1 MKQLNFIEVDK
12 FDWSLYDNGWKG
24 GSGLQV
30 NPKIKA
36 EPGDKVYCHEKYAK
50 DLYKLYCK
58 SSFLDIKKDLQM
70 GDNVMVTNL
79 TPLEGS
85 HVLVELQ
92 GGLTVTLDLK
102 REKKIIQI
110 FGYNTIN
117 DFICALKM
125 PEYKATILAQNIT
138 AYILE
143 GGSYPK
149 ISLWQGYVK
158 NMRMEFMQ
166 QIAEPNTAYIAKIV
180 SANRG
185 GYFVQING
193 VDAFM
198 PGSLAAPNKIIDF
211 QSMVDKEVIVMIEDY
226 LSDIDSIIVSHKKYI
241 DFILP
246 KKLEEIDYNKLYNG
260 TITGTSKFG
269 IFVEFENFFT
279 GLLHVSKMSDNT
291 LTLFQSRKFEPCDNI
306 SFWIDEITKDNRIVL
321 TEESPENKL
330 NKLKEFMTKTGDDVI
345 TCQMVEANAKGIY
358 VSVNDITGL
367 VPMKEIRRA
376 NILIRNIMAGDK
388 FTVIC
393 DKISKDN
400 ILLFKLNL

>member
-1 MKQLNFIEVDK
+1 
-12 FDWSLYDNGWKG
+12 
-24 GSGLQV
+24 LQV

-36 EPGDKVYCHEKYAK
+36 EPGDKVYCHEKYSK

-211 QSMVDKEVIVMIEDY
+211 QSMVDKEVIIMIEDY

-246 KKLEEIDYNKLYNG
+246 KKLEEIDKKQQFILDKEQEVEASKKKLVEKTIELDNKL
-260 TITGTSKFG
+260 S
-269 IFVEFENFFT
+269 E
-279 GLLHVSKMSDNT
+279 
-291 LTLFQSRKFEPCDNI
+291 
-306 SFWIDEITKDNRIVL
+306 
-321 TEESPENKL
+321 
-330 NKLKEFMTKTGDDVI
+330 
-345 TCQMVEANAKGIY
+345 
-358 VSVNDITGL
+358 
-367 VPMKEIRRA
+367 
-376 NILIRNIMAGDK
+376 
-388 FTVIC
+388 
-393 DKISKDN
+393 ISK
-400 ILLFKLNL
+400 LSEEQARELFLKQVSAKYSDE